1 MGWLCGTKTSTS
13 AADEDLD
20 EEEMDLVRTEG
31 PDLPPL
37 GCSSAARNSK
47 ASFRSRARGEN
58 NERGGAEGGFCA
70 VLGHTHSEICR
81 IFEKSRISDLD
92 LTPKRPYGW
101 FGPLPGAFMF

>member
-1 MGWLCGTKTSTS
+1 M

-37 GCSSAARNSK
+37 EYSSPTKVQSFINSL
-47 ASFRSRARGEN
+47 RSRAHGEN

-81 IFEKSRISDLD
+81 ISINPEFS
-92 LTPKRPYGW
+92 T
-101 FGPLPGAFMF
+101 

>member
-1 MGWLCGTKTSTS
+1 M

-37 GCSSAARNSK
+37 EYSSPTKVQSFTNSL
-47 ASFRSRARGEN
+47 RSRAHGEN
-58 NERGGAEGGFCA
+58 NERGGAEGGFFA

-81 IFEKSRISDLD
+81 IFE
-92 LTPKRPYGW
+92 
-101 FGPLPGAFMF
+101 